1 MKITTKAIYL
11 SAFTALTAFFAVFN
25 SSCNADK
32 CKTIVCANRGICN
45 GGSCTCPSGY
55 EGTNCE
61 TETRKK
67 FTGNWHVFEKGSN
80 SLARS
85 YDISILNSE
94 EGITFVNIYN
104 FYNRFDTI
112 PVRAYADGRR
122 LIIPIQRIKGKILY
136 GDGYISSTT
145 TYNQYGG
152 IAMRYLVQDSITNI
166 KDDFGFESNIDY
178 SDPSAWNK

>member
-1 MKITTKAIYL
+1 MKITSNTIL
-11 SAFTALTAFFAVFN
+11 ITALLILSAFFAVFN
-25 SSCNADK
+25 VSCNTDK
-32 CKTIVCANRGICN
+32 CKTIVCANPGVCN
-45 GGSCTCPSGY
+45 AGSCTCPEGY

-85 YDISILNSE
+85 YDISVLKSS

-104 FYNRFDTI
+104 FYNYYDTI
-112 PVRAYADGRR
+112 PVRAYVDGLR
-122 LIIPIQRIKGKILY
+122 LIIPVQKIKGKVFY
-136 GDGYISSTT
+136 GDGLISSTT

-152 IAMRYLVQDSITNI
+152 ISMRYLVQDTFTNA
-166 KDDFGFESNIDY
+166 KDDFGFESNVDY